1 MKYLKPFGIIFLIL
15 FLDQFLKIY
24 IKTHFLIGEQ
34 ISVAGNWFYL
44 HFTENNG
51 MAFGLELAGNT
62 GKLMLSSFRIIAI
75 GVLGYILI
83 KLIKKNEDKLM
94 ILSLSMIFAGALGNI
109 IDSCFYGI
117 IFNDSYNNVATLFPA
132 EGGYSSFLYGRV
144 VDMLYFPLIEGHFPT
159 WFPFWAGESFEF
171 FRPVFNLADASISS
185 GVGLML
191 LFQKRFFS
199 ESKQ

>member
-1 MKYLKPFGIIFLIL
+1 
-15 FLDQFLKIY
+15 
-24 IKTHFLIGEQ
+24 
-34 ISVAGNWFYL
+34 
-44 HFTENNG
+44 

-62 GKLMLSSFRIIAI
+62 GKLLLSSFRIIAI

-83 KLIKKNEDKLM
+83 KLIKKNQDKLM
-94 ILSLSMIFAGALGNI
+94 ILSLSFIFAGALGNI

-117 IFNDSYNNVATLFPA
+117 IFNESYNNVATMFPA

-144 VDMLYFPLIEGHFPT
+144 VDMFYFPIIEGHFPS
-159 WFPFWAGESFEF
+159 WFPFWADESFEF

-191 LFQKRFFS
+191 VFQKRFFS
-199 ESKQ
+199 ETIDLK

>member
-1 MKYLKPFGIIFLIL
+1 
-15 FLDQFLKIY
+15 
-24 IKTHFLIGEQ
+24 
-34 ISVAGNWFYL
+34 
-44 HFTENNG
+44 
-51 MAFGLELAGNT
+51 
-62 GKLMLSSFRIIAI
+62 
-75 GVLGYILI
+75 
-83 KLIKKNEDKLM
+83 M

-144 VDMLYFPLIEGHFPT
+144 VDMLYFPIIEGHFPT

-191 LFQKRFFS
+191 VFQKRFFS
-199 ESKQ
+199 ESK

>member
-1 MKYLKPFGIIFLIL
+1 
-15 FLDQFLKIY
+15 
-24 IKTHFLIGEQ
+24 
-34 ISVAGNWFYL
+34 
-44 HFTENNG
+44 
-51 MAFGLELAGNT
+51 
-62 GKLMLSSFRIIAI
+62 
-75 GVLGYILI
+75 
-83 KLIKKNEDKLM
+83 M

-171 FRPVFNLADASISS
+171 FRPVFNLADASISA
-185 GVGLML
+185 GLISIL
-191 LFQKRFFS
+191 VFQSRFFRNAS
-199 ESKQ
+199 DSSAEISKDNQID